1 MSERRQYNQGRQRQ
15 QPAPSAK
22 PRRVRHGLRLR
33 RKEGAVAESWVALAW
48 FARFEGLAD
57 DEQHKEGLA
66 YARGG
71 QTTKLA
77 AAPGEVRA
85 TVVGRQPGAYDVRIK
100 VRQFSGTLWDRV
112 LATMGGQALYAA
124 KLLAGQLP
132 QSVEPVFADEGEA
145 LIPTADDLELSC
157 TCDVPDPC
165 CKHIVCAA
173 ALLAEQLD
181 GDPFLLFTLRGL
193 DGESFLE
200 RLQHQRAMEQKQGRP
215 VPAYQHSPPAGASG
229 GPAPLP
235 TSVDEFW
242 TAGAELAEITAEP
255 GPPRVEHALL
265 RRLGPAPF
273 KDSRFPFVG
282 LLATCYDTASRHAL
296 EKLAESASPDA
307 PEADE
312 AVEEASAA
320 GDDAPSPA
328 DQR

>member
-1 MSERRQYNQGRQRQ
+1 MNERRQYNQRARQ
-15 QPAPSAK
+15 QQAAGPVK
-22 PRRVRHGLRLR
+22 PRRVRQGLRLR

-48 FARFEGLAD
+48 FARVEGLA
-57 DEQHKEGLA
+57 EEKQRAEGLS

-71 QTTKLA
+71 QTTRLT

-85 TVVGRQPGAYDVRIK
+85 SVVGRQPGAYDVRIR
-100 VRQFSGTLWDRV
+100 VRQFPADLWSRV
-112 LATMGGQALYAA
+112 VSTMGSQALYAA

-132 QSVEPVFADEGEA
+132 QSVERVFADVGET
-145 LIPTADDLELSC
+145 LVPTGEDLDLSC
-157 TCDVPDPC
+157 TCDVEDPC
-165 CKHIVCAA
+165 CKHIVCVA

-200 RLQHQRAMEQKQGRP
+200 RLQRQRAMEQKQGRP
-215 VPAYQHSPPAGASG
+215 VPAYTHSPPQGASG
-229 GPAPLP
+229 AATDLP
-235 TSVDEFW
+235 TNVEEFW

-282 LLATCYDTASRHAL
+282 LLATCYDTASKHAL
-296 EKLAESASPDA
+296 EKLATGDA
-307 PEADE
+307 DVVPQPAADE
-312 AVEEASAA
+312 RARDE
-320 GDDAPSPA
+320 
-328 DQR
+328 